1 MPKLTD
7 TQLVILNAAA
17 ARESRAVLPLSKSLK
32 VNKGTATS
40 VLKGLLTKGFLEERP
55 AAPRAE
61 TWRKDEAGQR
71 YMLVISETGLST
83 LEGGSATS
91 TMPQRADA
99 KPPAKL
105 NKVAAAQRQSR
116 SQPNASKN
124 VKRPIGKIEMIL
136 VLLKRRDG
144 AAINELETAT
154 GWQPHSVRAALTG
167 LRKRDIDIQREK
179 LDGVTRYKVAAA

>member
-1 MPKLTD
+1 
-7 TQLVILNAAA
+7 
-17 ARESRAVLPLSKSLK
+17 
-32 VNKGTATS
+32 
-40 VLKGLLTKGFLEERP
+40 
-55 AAPRAE
+55 
-61 TWRKDEAGQR
+61 
-71 YMLVISETGLST
+71 
-83 LEGGSATS
+83 
-91 TMPQRADA
+91 MPQRADA

-105 NKVAAAQRQSR
+105 NKVATAQRQSR
-116 SQPNASKN
+116 PQPDASKN
-124 VKRPIGKIEMIL
+124 MKRPIGKIETIL